1 MEKEGTQDG
10 PKTGGILSRDSD
22 SYKLYFKGLVRE
34 ETRGPIAGFGVAI
47 CKQEDDNLLFQMK
60 GSLHDSAITVL
71 EVELMALKRGLT
83 EAVSLGIPHIS
94 ICCDHDQIFE
104 LVLGRSVPEKDSIA
118 LLMNDVERIR
128 QQLTSSTPVLVTG
141 NQTKNIAYK
150 LAMETLVSEIS
161 ISMPPSCGMVCADD
175 QKKKKLAC
183 GICFEED
190 FEAEQMFYVALCR
203 HQFCVECMT
212 RHVNRSLLEGRLMRC
227 PRPDCYSKLTIKSCA
242 HLLEPKIRAIWEQRI
257 RVGSEETYPWRECKN
272 CQHVNELK
280 TYRGYVTCSC
290 GYSFCN
296 ECGDEW
302 KHPGCRHLQARSEE
316 AAGAACC
323 CTLLLVM
330 LIGLCAIIAWLG
342 GNTKNSRGWLN

>member
-1 MEKEGTQDG
+1 MEVLGKLLTTIMQTYPHEEPPQPQAMEKEGTQDG

-118 LLMNDVERIR
+118 LLMDDVERIR
-128 QQLTSSTPVLVTG
+128 QQLTSSTP
-141 NQTKNIAYK
+141 
-150 LAMETLVSEIS
+150 
-161 ISMPPSCGMVCADD
+161 
-175 QKKKKLAC
+175 
-183 GICFEED
+183 ED

-257 RVGSEETYPWRECKN
+257 RVDSEVTCPWRECKN
-272 CQHVNELK
+272 CQHMNELK
-280 TYRGYVTCSC
+280 TYRGY
-290 GYSFCN
+290 
-296 ECGDEW
+296 
-302 KHPGCRHLQARSEE
+302 
-316 AAGAACC
+316 
-323 CTLLLVM
+323 
-330 LIGLCAIIAWLG
+330 
-342 GNTKNSRGWLN
+342 